1 MGGFGGEV
9 AHARG
14 FDRPFSGTRRTR
26 THGSGAWRRFG
37 QVTWEGNSAV
47 AQPKRLEPVVTPR
60 RVPLASPAARW
71 LIAAAVLGS
80 GIAFLDSTVVNV
92 ALPAIGRELGAGLT
106 GQQWVLD
113 GYLLSLSALL
123 LSGGA
128 AGDRYG
134 RRRIFVGGLVI
145 FTAASLACGFS
156 PTVGWLI
163 GARLVQGVGAAALVP
178 GSLALIDVGIRH
190 EDRARAVG
198 IWAGTSGVTTAV
210 GPFIGGWLVDTAS
223 WRWVFFLNV
232 PLAAAAL
239 WITARHV
246 PESRDTTARGRADVP
261 GAAALMLGLAGVIY
275 ALIEAPS
282 RGWTPIT
289 VTAAAIGATAL
300 VAFLLIEKQ
309 MSTPLLPLEL
319 FRSRQF
325 TGANITTLAV
335 YAAVGGTL
343 FLLALQLQQ
352 SLHYSAL
359 AAGLATLP
367 MTVIMLIGSPLA
379 GALAERTGP
388 RLPMTVGPLIAAAG
402 LALMARIVPGA
413 SYLDAVLPA
422 VVVFG
427 VGLAVTVAPL
437 TAAVLAAVS
446 NNHAGTASGVN
457 NAIARL
463 AGLLAIAVLPVAAEM
478 RAGAGQPL
486 GHSFAVAMMITAAL
500 SAAGGIAAAVTIRT
514 GADVTHQVLPGINH
528 ACQDACTR
536 RAAPQ
541 EAA

>member
-1 MGGFGGEV
+1 
-9 AHARG
+9 
-14 FDRPFSGTRRTR
+14 
-26 THGSGAWRRFG
+26 
-37 QVTWEGNSAV
+37 V
-47 AQPKRLEPVVTPR
+47 AQSKRSEPVVATR
-60 RVPLASPAARW
+60 RVALASPAARW

-92 ALPAIGRELGAGLT
+92 ALPAIGRELGGGLT

-190 EDRARAVG
+190 EGRVRAVG
-198 IWAGTSGVTTAV
+198 IWAGMSGVTTAV
-210 GPFIGGWLVDTAS
+210 GPFIGGWLVDAAS

-232 PLAAAAL
+232 PLAAVAL
-239 WITARHV
+239 WITSRHV
-246 PESRDTTARGRADVP
+246 PESRDTTARGPADVP
-261 GAAALMLGLAGVIY
+261 GAAAVMLGLAGVIY

-282 RGWTPIT
+282 RGWTPVT
-289 VTAAAIGATAL
+289 VTAAAVGATAL
-300 VAFLLIEKQ
+300 VTFALTEAHARA
-309 MSTPLLPLEL
+309 PLLPLEL

-325 TGANITTLAV
+325 TGANLTTLAV
-335 YAAVGGTL
+335 YAALGGAL

-352 SLHYSAL
+352 SLHYSAM

-367 MTVIMLIGSPLA
+367 TTVIMLIGSPWA
-379 GALAERTGP
+379 GAIAERTGP
-388 RLPMTVGPLIAAAG
+388 RLPMTIGPLIAAVG
-402 LALMARIVPGA
+402 LALMTRITPGA
-413 SYLDAVLPA
+413 SYLEAVLPA

-427 VGLAVTVAPL
+427 VGLTTTVAPL
-437 TAAVLAAVS
+437 TAAVLAAVPE
-446 NNHAGTASGVN
+446 NQAGTASGVN

-463 AGLLAIAVLPVAAEM
+463 AGLLAIAVLPAA
-478 RAGAGQPL
+478 AGIHAGVGQPL
-486 GHSFAVAMMITAAL
+486 GPGFVVAML
-500 SAAGGIAAAVTIRT
+500 IAAAVSATGGIVAVMTIHT
-514 GADVTHQVLPGINH
+514 GIDVTHHVLPGVNH
-528 ACQDACTR
+528 ACQDPSTR
-536 RAAPQ
+536 HAARAQ

>member
-1 MGGFGGEV
+1 
-9 AHARG
+9 
-14 FDRPFSGTRRTR
+14 
-26 THGSGAWRRFG
+26 
-37 QVTWEGNSAV
+37 V
-47 AQPKRLEPVVTPR
+47 AQSKRSEPVVATR
-60 RVPLASPAARW
+60 RVALASPAARW

-92 ALPAIGRELGAGLT
+92 ALPAIGRELGGGLT

-190 EDRARAVG
+190 EGRVRAVG
-198 IWAGTSGVTTAV
+198 IWAGMSGVTTAV
-210 GPFIGGWLVDTAS
+210 GPFIGGWLVDAAS

-232 PLAAAAL
+232 PLAAVAL
-239 WITARHV
+239 WITSRHV
-246 PESRDTTARGRADVP
+246 PESRDTTARGPADVP
-261 GAAALMLGLAGVIY
+261 GAAAVMLGLAGVIY

-282 RGWTPIT
+282 RGWTPVA
-289 VTAAAIGATAL
+289 VTAAAVGATAL
-300 VAFLLIEKQ
+300 VTFALTEAHARA
-309 MSTPLLPLEL
+309 PLLPLEL

-325 TGANITTLAV
+325 TGANLTTLAV
-335 YAAVGGTL
+335 YAALGGAL

-352 SLHYSAL
+352 SLHYSAM

-367 MTVIMLIGSPLA
+367 TTVIMLIGSPWA
-379 GALAERTGP
+379 GAIAERTGP
-388 RLPMTVGPLIAAAG
+388 RLPMTIGPLIAAAG
-402 LALMARIVPGA
+402 LALMTRITPGA
-413 SYLDAVLPA
+413 SYLEAVLPA

-427 VGLAVTVAPL
+427 VGLTTTVAPL
-437 TAAVLAAVS
+437 TAAVLAAVPE
-446 NNHAGTASGVN
+446 NQAGTASGVN

-463 AGLLAIAVLPVAAEM
+463 AGLLAIAVLPAA
-478 RAGAGQPL
+478 AGIHAGVGQPL
-486 GHSFAVAMMITAAL
+486 GPGFVVAML
-500 SAAGGIAAAVTIRT
+500 IAAAVSATGGIVAVMTIHT
-514 GADVTHQVLPGINH
+514 GIDVTHHVLPGVNH
-528 ACQDACTR
+528 ACQDPSTR
-536 RAAPQ
+536 HAARAQ